1 MKTITYV
8 HFINFFFLAGGG
20 GGGGGG
26 GLEGHRA
33 SIMGDLKL
41 VNKGPSIITN

>member
-8 HFINFFFLAGGG
+8 HFINFFF
-20 GGGGGG
+20 GGGGG

-33 SIMGDLKL
+33 GIMGDLKL

>member
-20 GGGGGG
+20 GGGW
-26 GLEGHRA
+26 LEGHRA

>member
-8 HFINFFFLAGGG
+8 HFIIIIFF

-26 GLEGHRA
+26 GLVGHRA
-33 SIMGDLKL
+33 SITGDLKL